1 MAARPPAAPLPE
13 GSPMRSDILPPV
25 GPRHREPCRLR
36 LRLRRLQRD
45 QRGALSF
52 EAVLILPI
60 LVWLFVAT
68 FVFFDLFRTANTNAK
83 AAYAIA
89 DLLSRQNVPVTQDYL
104 DGLADVYSVLV
115 RSHQPSTLRVS
126 SIDWDTV
133 ARTYRIQWS
142 RGTHGGE
149 ALDADRLADLVAAGR
164 LPELAVG
171 ETIILVET
179 SLSYTPVV
187 RMGIPAQRFTH
198 VIPTRPRFV
207 PRLVMAE
214 AIS

>member
-1 MAARPPAAPLPE
+1 MA
-13 GSPMRSDILPPV
+13 
-25 GPRHREPCRLR
+25 
-36 LRLRRLQRD
+36 RRMQRWNRD

-52 EAVLILPI
+52 EAVLIFPI

-89 DLLSRQNVPVTQDYL
+89 DLLSRQNMPVTQDYL
-104 DGLADVYSVLV
+104 EGLAEVYAVLAQS
-115 RSHQPSTLRVS
+115 RQPSSLRVS

-133 ARTYRIQWS
+133 NETYRIRWS
-142 RGTHGGE
+142 RGTQGGQ
-149 ALDADRLADLVAAGR
+149 ALGADQLQDLVEAGR
-164 LPELAVG
+164 LPELAIG

-179 SLSYTPVV
+179 SMTYTPAVNI
-187 RMGIPAQRFTH
+187 GIPAQRFGH

-207 PRLVMAE
+207 PRLVLDE
-214 AIS
+214 AMS

>member
-1 MAARPPAAPLPE
+1 MRVEAQPNASPRRRRAGILAR
-13 GSPMRSDILPPV
+13 
-25 GPRHREPCRLR
+25 
-36 LRLRRLQRD
+36 RLRRLPRD

-52 EAVLILPI
+52 EAVLILPVLI
-60 LVWLFVAT
+60 IFFVAT

-89 DLLSRQNVPVTQDYL
+89 DLLSRQNAPVSEDYL
-104 DGLADVYSVLV
+104 DGLADVYSVLA

-126 SIDWDTV
+126 SIDWNPVTED
-133 ARTYRIQWS
+133 YRIRWS

-149 ALDADRLADLVAAGR
+149 PLSEERLTALVDAGR
-164 LPELAVG
+164 LPFLTVG

-179 SLSYTPVV
+179 SLTYTPVV
-187 RMGIPAQRFTH
+187 KMGIPVQRFIH

-207 PRLVMAE
+207 PRLVLQGG
-214 AIS
+214 IS